1 MATIQRLANIT
12 PPPNRVIFFYGRGG
26 GGHKASANAVR
37 DCLQQDDYEPC
48 DVKMEDIGLLL
59 EAPILGDYVKRAFN
73 LLGVPGGDDLCD
85 SSMAQVTVSYSA
97 SPRLPVHTGT
107 TSSWPRAG
115 TALPISSPA
124 SARSAPQGTA
134 TPVNGVS
141 PHRTPFVQG
150 VIDKNAT
157 AIGDWLC
164 EYFAAEQPALVVSF
178 VPFVNKAT
186 HCPTSLPCSSGSLH
200 DAPSQSWGVEMLGP
214 ANPPPPWPCLGDA

>member
-85 SSMAQVTVSYSA
+85 
-97 SPRLPVHTGT
+97 
-107 TSSWPRAG
+107 
-115 TALPISSPA
+115 
-124 SARSAPQGTA
+124 
-134 TPVNGVS
+134 
-141 PHRTPFVQG
+141 
-150 VIDKNAT
+150 
-157 AIGDWLC
+157 
-164 EYFAAEQPALVVSF
+164 
-178 VPFVNKAT
+178 
-186 HCPTSLPCSSGSLH
+186 
-200 DAPSQSWGVEMLGP
+200 
-214 ANPPPPWPCLGDA
+214 